1 MNRIGRIAICITL
14 ATGMALAGSAVAGNV
29 GKAGSVNTGPS
40 EGNVKFFLADPELGL
55 VGVYNVN
62 GTELYF
68 EARRALDEK
77 TGAPGALS
85 VRVIDAEARTLALGG
100 EPYAKHWAPQAGE
113 FTAKDGSAYTQLLS
127 GLGDALGASNL
138 HASLSA
144 EKSALAALAR
154 QAAGASGYP
163 LRANVDVM
171 TYAAPDAAQVSDFYL
186 QSARDVGLD
195 RQKNGELVANLGNG
209 IELRASQQ
217 FVADEPDAEGRMGRF
232 DTYSM
237 VKAGDG
243 YVMATELGGDSIP
256 QGWSEA
262 MELDNRREHHAL
274 AADFGRAASALNALA
289 YGARSEGTA
298 LSQDDEQASM
308 QRLAQGLATHLLPV
322 RDEAT
327 ADRDVT
333 RAAGGRYQTYIQVW
347 RKPFVV
353 IAEHSGTRVGKWRYN
368 SATSSVKTHQGWTSY
383 CNHGTCAASSPM
395 THKCT
400 FTGPRL
406 TYYRV
411 PSRRSDAGGHTCS
424 TGYWAVAMGG
434 RHNCHDDS
442 SVQVRAVRGQAYSA
456 NSGRCNDW
464 LGWTYAPTCS
474 AQ

>member
-1 MNRIGRIAICITL
+1 MNRIGRIAVCITL
-14 ATGMALAGSAVAGNV
+14 ATGMALAGAAGAGNV
-29 GKAGSVNTGPS
+29 GSGGIDTASS
-40 EGNVKFFLADPELGL
+40 RGNVKFFLADPELGL

-68 EARRALDEK
+68 EARRSLDEK

-100 EPYAKHWAPQAGE
+100 EPYAKHWVPQAGE
-113 FTAKDGSAYTQLLS
+113 FTDKEGSAHMQLLS
-127 GLGDALGASNL
+127 GLGEALGTSDL

-144 EKSALAALAR
+144 ERSALAALAR
-154 QAAGASGYP
+154 QAAGASDLP
-163 LRANVDVM
+163 LRVTVDAT

-186 QSARDVGLD
+186 QSARDVKLD
-195 RQKNGELVANLGNG
+195 RQKDGVLVASLGNG
-209 IELRASQQ
+209 IELQASQQ

-237 VKAGDG
+237 VTAGDG
-243 YVMATELGGDSIP
+243 YVMATELGGDAIP
-256 QGWSEA
+256 EDWSKA
-262 MELDNRREHHAL
+262 MELDNRREHNAL

-289 YGARSEGTA
+289 YGAMSEGTA
-298 LSQDDEQASM
+298 LSEDDEQASM

-327 ADRDVT
+327 DRDVA

-442 SVQVRAVRGQAYSA
+442 SVQIRAVRGQAYSVS
-456 NSGRCNDW
+456 SGRCNDW
-464 LGWTYAPTCS
+464 SSWTYAPTCS